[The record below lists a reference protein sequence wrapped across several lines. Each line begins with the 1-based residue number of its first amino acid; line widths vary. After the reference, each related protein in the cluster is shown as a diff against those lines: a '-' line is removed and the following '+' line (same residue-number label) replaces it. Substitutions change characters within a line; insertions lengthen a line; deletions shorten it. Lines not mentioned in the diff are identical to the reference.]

1 MNSIKTQTL
10 RLLVFSGVVFL
21 LIFVLDKVPV
31 TSGLIHEKAYGLYVF
46 ITVLSFV
53 LSIGTLFFIKNTDQ
67 NVWKGVFMG
76 VMVIRLLFTIAYI
89 AIVLYLGIEDRLLF
103 VINLFVVYLF
113 YMVFE
118 IMGLVSNLR
127 AISKKAE

>member
-1 MNSIKTQTL
+1 MNSIKTQML
-10 RLLVFSGVVFL
+10 RLLVFSGVVLL
-21 LIFVLDKVPV
+21 LIFVLDKIPV
-31 TSGLIHEKAYGLYVF
+31 TNGLIHEKAYGVYIF
-46 ITVLSFV
+46 ITVLSFA

-67 NVWKGVFMG
+67 DVWKGVFLG
-76 VMVIRLLFTIAYI
+76 VMVIRLLFTVAYI
-89 AIVLYLGIEDRLLF
+89 GIVLYLGLENRLLF

-127 AISKKAE
+127 AISKKAG